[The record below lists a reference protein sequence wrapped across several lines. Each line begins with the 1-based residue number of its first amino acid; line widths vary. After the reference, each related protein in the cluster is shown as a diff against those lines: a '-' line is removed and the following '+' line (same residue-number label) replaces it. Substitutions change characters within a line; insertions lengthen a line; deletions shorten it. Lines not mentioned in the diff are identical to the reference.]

1 MPDRPPSADVKTSAR
16 EMIEALPDD
25 STWEDV
31 MYRIYVRQRIEAGL
45 HDAEAG
51 KVVSVD
57 EVRRRFG
64 LTP

>member
-1 MPDRPPSADVKTSAR
+1 MPDRSPSTDVKQSAH
-16 EMIEALPDD
+16 EAIDTLPDD
-25 STWEDV
+25 SNWDDV

-45 HDAEAG
+45 RDAEDG

-64 LTP
+64 LAP